1 MKIKIIQFED
11 GTYFNGVKGK
21 LLRTTK
27 SFKYA
32 KELTTPIDERDLRHL
47 EKYGVSYKVLLVEL
61 ECKVIDELE
70 NKEMNDYV
78 GV

>member
-21 LLRTTK
+21 SLRTTK

-47 EKYGVSYKVLLVEL
+47 KEYCVSYKVLLVEL

-70 NKEMNDYV
+70 NKEMS
-78 GV
+78 

>member
-21 LLRTTK
+21 LLRITK
-27 SFKYA
+27 SFKHA
-32 KELTTPIDERDLRHL
+32 KELTIPIDERDLRHL

-61 ECKVIDELE
+61 ECKLIDELE
-70 NKEMNDYV
+70 NKELN
-78 GV
+78 

>member
-21 LLRTTK
+21 ILRITK

-32 KELTTPIDERDLRHL
+32 KELTTPIDERDLRYL
-47 EKYGVSYKVLLVEL
+47 EEYCKNYKVLLVEL
-61 ECKVIDELE
+61 ECRVIEELE
-70 NKEMNDYV
+70 NKEVN
-78 GV
+78 

>member
-21 LLRTTK
+21 ILRITK

-47 EKYGVSYKVLLVEL
+47 EKYGKSYKVLLVEL
-61 ECKVIDELE
+61 ECRIIKKLEYKELI
-70 NKEMNDYV
+70 
-78 GV
+78 

>member
-21 LLRTTK
+21 LLRITK

-32 KELTTPIDERDLRHL
+32 KELTTPIDERDLRYL
-47 EKYGVSYKVLLVEL
+47 ENYGKNYKVLLVE
-61 ECKVIDELE
+61 
-70 NKEMNDYV
+70 V
-78 GV
+78 GM

>member
-21 LLRTTK
+21 LLRITK

-32 KELTTPIDERDLRHL
+32 KELTTPIDERDLRYL
-47 EKYGVSYKVLLVEL
+47 EKYGKSYKVLLVEL
-61 ECKVIDELE
+61 ECRVIEE
-70 NKEMNDYV
+70 IEVKEMN
-78 GV
+78 

>member
-11 GTYFNGVKGK
+11 GTCFNGVKGK
-21 LLRTTK
+21 LLRITK

-47 EKYGVSYKVLLVEL
+47 DKFGVSYKVLLVEL
-61 ECKVIDELE
+61 ECRIIEELE
-70 NKEMNDYV
+70 YKELI
-78 GV
+78 

>member
-21 LLRTTK
+21 LLRITK

-47 EKYGVSYKVLLVEL
+47 EKYGKNYKVLLVEL
-61 ECKVIDELE
+61 ECRIIEELE
-70 NKEMNDYV
+70 YKELI
-78 GV
+78 